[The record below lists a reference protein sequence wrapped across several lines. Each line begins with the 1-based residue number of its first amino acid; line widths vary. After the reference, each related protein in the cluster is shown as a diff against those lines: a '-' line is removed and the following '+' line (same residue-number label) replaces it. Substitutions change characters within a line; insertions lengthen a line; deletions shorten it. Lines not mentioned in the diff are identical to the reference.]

1 MEPSNVTTS
10 VITKIMEQ
18 ILLDDVDKE
27 FVIKQVSESESESD
41 SQSGSHSGSE
51 TSNSDGDSDTSSE
64 SSVGETKY
72 AKDVL
77 FGNEVYKN
85 KLFEHKF
92 SKILEFLE
100 FSKENR
106 GVSKEHVENIYN
118 HYLNNPDEF
127 IKPLDIMCFYKEG
140 MDTDHFYIA
149 DGQHRFHAL
158 KKLYEENEVDRDIL
172 YFIHDVKSEEDIRR
186 CIKYLNSSNP
196 VTSIYS
202 FEKIPDFIN
211 KISAKYTNIFSPNT
225 NHQNDKM
232 NEITLRDHLEEIRL
246 FKDTELGVD
255 EIYNL
260 LLKFNQQTKDDF
272 LKRIDKPSG
281 DKKLFNKL
289 ASTHQFYGLIFRD
302 YTWVNEFYNYVK
314 EKTPESESKTDN

>member
-1 MEPSNVTTS
+1 
-10 VITKIMEQ
+10 
-18 ILLDDVDKE
+18 
-27 FVIKQVSESESESD
+27 
-41 SQSGSHSGSE
+41 
-51 TSNSDGDSDTSSE
+51 
-64 SSVGETKY
+64 
-72 AKDVL
+72 
-77 FGNEVYKN
+77 
-85 KLFEHKF
+85 
-92 SKILEFLE
+92 
-100 FSKENR
+100 
-106 GVSKEHVENIYN
+106 
-118 HYLNNPDEF
+118 
-127 IKPLDIMCFYKEG
+127 

-158 KKLYEENEVDRDIL
+158 KKLYEDDGIDKDIL

-232 NEITLRDHLEEIRL
+232 NEITLRDHLEEIKL
-246 FKDTELGVD
+246 FKETELGVD

-272 LKRIDKPSG
+272 LKRVEKPNG

-314 EKTPESESKTDN
+314 EKTPESDSKTDS

>member
-27 FVIKQVSESESESD
+27 FVIKQASD
-41 SQSGSHSGSE
+41 SESGSHSGSE
-51 TSNSDGDSDTSSE
+51 TSNSDDSDTSE
-64 SSVGETKY
+64 QSSVSETKY

-118 HYLNNPDEF
+118 HYLKNPDEF

-158 KKLYEENEVDRDIL
+158 KKLYEDDGIDRDVL

-211 KISAKYTNIFSPNT
+211 KISAKYTNIFSSNT

-232 NEITLRDHLEEIRL
+232 NEITLRDHLEEVKL

-281 DKKLFNKL
+281 DKKLFNKI

-314 EKTPESESKTDN
+314 EKTPESESKTDS